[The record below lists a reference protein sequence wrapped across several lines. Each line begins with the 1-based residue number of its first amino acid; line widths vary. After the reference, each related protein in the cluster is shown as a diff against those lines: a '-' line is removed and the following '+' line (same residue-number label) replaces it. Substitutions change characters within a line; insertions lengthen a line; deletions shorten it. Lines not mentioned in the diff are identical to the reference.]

1 MRQGA
6 VWMRGLACA
15 LCALAAQGAMA
26 QGGVAQSVAAM
37 GNLGSPAAKN
47 WAWDQVKA
55 WHFSK
60 RDARGQ
66 SLWDNRT
73 FFQLSYADQTEQLLD
88 RLGGSTRERRAA
100 LLVLGDRPLDQW
112 ARAALRKS
120 GDRDEVA
127 QFLYAKG
134 FKYPDKDPYV
144 YLEPSGRV
152 DRPWTQGLGL
162 HLDAGEAWR
171 FQWIP
176 SPVLLP
182 KLDSSAALPKALL
195 NAPQPGVI
203 LRLKQLRPGLLRLQ
217 ALAGGS
223 EGLVPALA
231 QGSRAGFFLRHVE
244 KWLKQSSAALE
255 PLASREAWILHYG
268 LRRGEEG
275 PEGTLVFLPGDLPTR
290 TKLALELLKLNPT
303 SMGPRSRTVAWTGAY
318 GGKAEVSQVRGAG
331 GVLHVCAT
339 VDGTW
344 ISDREA
350 PLKAV
355 LFPVADVTLGERAE
369 WCKVALGGLRPQTEV
384 SLWLAPRLGAGA
396 AFERAALRRRLLKNT
411 LGVWNNPYIAKA
423 APRSGTL
430 ALSLGAGPTEQLLNA
445 ILRKDEEAPID
456 DPLMPTPADGGQ
468 NLTPDQLKAYQAELQ
483 EAKARREAR
492 KGLRDDA
499 TALLALL
506 DPRGASFY
514 WKGWVLPPALNPSEK
529 AAMTEFRKLQ
539 KESSYD
545 AARKQSQAKAGFYG
559 GFGEPGMT
567 PSVALAVPIQ
577 SGKGAAMD
585 AAVKKLWTRLF
596 KGQAEN
602 REYAKGVLLHR
613 IRTSQAFAPCY
624 AIVND
629 TLVLGSDDGAVQ
641 AVASGLMG
649 QTTTLADLPSTTYGI
664 AQLDGASAA
673 KDLEFLLLSYL
684 RVSQGGGA
692 WWYGEPVPTDDEA
705 AAEVASTFGPFLG
718 AVKGVGTRTLQL
730 EWTSGGL
737 EARPQ

>member
-1 MRQGA
+1 M
-6 VWMRGLACA
+6 
-15 LCALAAQGAMA
+15 AQAGMA
-26 QGGVAQSVAAM
+26 QGQPVM
-37 GNLGSPAAKN
+37 GNLGSQAAKN
-47 WAWDQVKA
+47 WAWDHVKA
-55 WHFSK
+55 WRFSK

-66 SLWDNRT
+66 SLWDNKT
-73 FFQLSYADQTEQLLD
+73 FFQLSYAEQTEQLLD
-88 RLGGSTRERRAA
+88 RLGYGSSERRAA
-100 LLVLGDRPLDQW
+100 LLVLGDRPLEQW

-162 HLDAGEAWR
+162 HLDGSDAWR

-182 KLDSSAALPKALL
+182 KLDSGATLPKAL
-195 NAPQPGVI
+195 NSAPQPSVI
-203 LRLKQLRPGLLRLQ
+203 LRLKQLRPGLVRLQ
-217 ALAGGS
+217 ALAGGQ
-223 EGLVPALA
+223 EGMVPALA
-231 QGSRAGFFLRHVE
+231 QGSRAGFFVRHVDR
-244 KWLKQSSAALE
+244 WLKQSSVALE
-255 PLASREAWILHYG
+255 PLAAREAWILHYG
-268 LRRGEEG
+268 MSRGGDEG
-275 PEGTLVFLPGDLPTR
+275 ISGTLIFLPGDLPTR
-290 TKLALELLKLNPT
+290 TKLALELLRLNPT
-303 SMGPRSRTVAWTGAY
+303 SMGPRSRTVTWTGTY
-318 GGKAEVSQVRGAG
+318 GGKVEVSQVRGSG
-331 GVLHVCAT
+331 GVLHVFAT
-339 VDGTW
+339 PEGTW

-350 PLKAV
+350 PLRAT
-355 LFPVADVTLGERAE
+355 LFPVADITLGERAE
-369 WCKVALGGLRPQTEV
+369 WCKVALGGIRPSTEV

-396 AFERAALRRRLLKNT
+396 AFERAALRRRLLGNT

-430 ALSLGAGPTEQLLNA
+430 AVSLGAGPTEQLLNA

-456 DPLMPTPADGGQ
+456 DPLMPTVADGGQ
-468 NLTPDQLKAYQAELQ
+468 NLTAEQLKAYQDELQ
-483 EAKARREAR
+483 DARVRREIR
-492 KGLRDDA
+492 KGLRDDT

-506 DPRGASFY
+506 DPRGAAFH
-514 WKGWVLPPALNPSEK
+514 WKGWVPPPALTPSEK
-529 AAMTEFRKLQ
+529 TALAEFRKLQ
-539 KESSYD
+539 KESSHE

-577 SGKGAAMD
+577 AGKGGAMD
-585 AAVKKLWTRLF
+585 GAIKKLWTRLF

-629 TLVLGSDDGAVQ
+629 TLVVGSDDGAVQ
-641 AVASGLMG
+641 GVVGGLLG
-649 QTTTLADLPSTTYGI
+649 QTTTLADLQSTTYGV

-673 KDLEFLLLSYL
+673 RDLEFLLLAYL
-684 RVSQGGGA
+684 RISQGGGY
-692 WWYGEPVPTDDEA
+692 WWYGEPAPTDDEA

-718 AVKGVGTRTLQL
+718 AVKSLGTRTLQI
-730 EWTSGGL
+730 EWTAGGL
-737 EARPQ
+737 EARPR